1 MPPFR
6 SVLFCAALTSLFMA
20 TGAAVADMSLT
31 TQEGVLTPSLAPIVA
46 TVAPGVVSISV
57 SSQQSVDNP
66 VFTDPFFRQFF
77 DFLPEGI
84 PRDLFVQASGSGVV
98 VDATEGLILTN
109 AHLLENAETITVRLA
124 DGREYPAEIR
134 GVDQDTDVAALMIEA
149 SNLTALTIGHS
160 GDLRVGDYVLAVGN
174 PFGLEGTVTLGIVS
188 ALGRSGLGIEGYE
201 NFIQVDAAINP
212 GNSGGGLVNLRGE
225 LVGINT
231 AIAGPT
237 GGNVGIGFAI
247 PIDMA
252 MQVASQLV
260 ADGRVDRGQIGI
272 TLQDMRPELAK
283 AFGFVGRGGVLITEV
298 LPGSPAEIAGL
309 APGDIIASIDGEDIA
324 DSAALR
330 LVVGMKRPGTD
341 VMIGFQ
347 RDGRQQEVRVTLRS
361 IGGADQQSDRSED
374 LRDMSALLDGAALVA
389 VPNGAGRDG
398 NQGGV
403 LIESLA
409 ANSPLG
415 AAGLRPGD
423 VIISA
428 NGRDVST
435 PQALDDIAKD
445 ASGALV
451 VRVYR
456 MGHAFFAIVGG

>member
-134 GVDQDTDVAALMIEA
+134 GVDQDTDVAALIIKA

-260 ADGRVDRGQIGI
+260 ADGRVDHRQLTERRQFGDHHGRRIRRTAELAQRRVVPCLVEANRRRGQ
-272 TLQDMRPELAK
+272 LQGEL
-283 AFGFVGRGGVLITEV
+283 FGLGEVEVGEEVVLGTNAV
-298 LPGSPAEIAGL
+298 
-309 APGDIIASIDGEDIA
+309 PGDTVRPIDRGVDLDPE
-324 DSAALR
+324 
-330 LVVGMKRPGTD
+330 GP
-341 VMIGFQ
+341 
-347 RDGRQQEVRVTLRS
+347 QE
-361 IGGADQQSDRSED
+361 
-374 LRDMSALLDGAALVA
+374 
-389 VPNGAGRDG
+389 
-398 NQGGV
+398 
-403 LIESLA
+403 
-409 ANSPLG
+409 
-415 AAGLRPGD
+415 
-423 VIISA
+423 
-428 NGRDVST
+428 
-435 PQALDDIAKD
+435 
-445 ASGALV
+445 
-451 VRVYR
+451 
-456 MGHAFFAIVGG
+456 

>member
-6 SVLFCAALTSLFMA
+6 CSLVCAGLTSLFISA
-20 TGAAVADMSLT
+20 GPAVAEMSMT
-31 TQEGVLTPSLAPIVA
+31 TQDGALTPSLAPIVD

-84 PRDLFVQASGSGVV
+84 PLDLFVEASGSGVV

-109 AHLLENAETITVRLA
+109 AHLLENAETITVHLA

-134 GVDQDTDVAALMIEA
+134 GVDHDTDVAALMIEA
-149 SNLTALTIGHS
+149 SNLTALTIGRS

-252 MQVASQLV
+252 MQVASQLIT
-260 ADGRVDRGQIGI
+260 DGRVDRAQIGI
-272 TLQDMRPELAK
+272 TLQDLRPELAK
-283 AFGFVGRGGVLITEV
+283 AFGFQGQGGVLITEV

-309 APGDIIASIDGEDIA
+309 APGDIIASVDGEDIT

-330 LVVGMKRPGTD
+330 LVVSLKRPGTD
-341 VMIGFQ
+341 VVIGFQ
-347 RDGRQQEVRVTLRS
+347 RDGRMREVRVTLRS
-361 IGGADQQSDRSED
+361 ADGATETGDRSGEVHN
-374 LRDMSALLDGAALVA
+374 LSALLEGATLGA

-398 NQGGV
+398 SQGGV

-409 ANSPLG
+409 ANSPLS

-423 VIISA
+423 VITSA
-428 NGRDVST
+428 NGHDVST
-435 PQALDDIAKD
+435 PQELDEIAED

-456 MGHAFFAIVGG
+456 MGRAFFAVVGK